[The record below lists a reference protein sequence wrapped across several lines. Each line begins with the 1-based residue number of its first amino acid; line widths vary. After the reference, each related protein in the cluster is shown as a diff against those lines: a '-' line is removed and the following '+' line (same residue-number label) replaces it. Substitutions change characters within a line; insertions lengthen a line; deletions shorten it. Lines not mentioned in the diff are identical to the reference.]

1 MAGVRLADGLCNR
14 SRYSRAQFRSTLMCA
29 LSPATLTP
37 EAERA
42 RLMPWDW
49 DRRHEPPSRRREI
62 AFVIIAAAV
71 SALMYAAWF
80 WPR

>member
-1 MAGVRLADGLCNR
+1 
-14 SRYSRAQFRSTLMCA
+14 MCA

-49 DRRHEPPSRRREI
+49 DRRPEPPSRRRQI
-62 AFVIIAAAV
+62 VLVVIAALV
-71 SALMYAAWF
+71 SAVMYVIWF

>member
-1 MAGVRLADGLCNR
+1 
-14 SRYSRAQFRSTLMCA
+14 
-29 LSPATLTP
+29 
-37 EAERA
+37 
-42 RLMPWDW
+42 MPWDW
-49 DRRHEPPSRRREI
+49 DRRPEPPTRRREI